1 MAGEEGFEPTTYG
14 FGDRHSNQLSYSPSA
29 SCFIATDSGETSP
42 DLRRSAA
49 FHPAA
54 LQCPGLCASCGCML
68 KEGAFMTRLSCTGLA
83 RGIMARLVSPRVLL
97 GLALMAASLVPH
109 RAMALEECKCE
120 DLGAIQTELAIA
132 LLLKQRFE
140 NQARTLIEKYG
151 QNPKGSDYEQ
161 AFRDY
166 NAFQDGKGEGSAA
179 HGLREGKPGE
189 PDRVPYVPRG
199 ARERLAYEDNPRSGK
214 GIPAGRKWVNDISV
228 VDLDERRTI
237 ETRWKKA
244 GKDLCAPDD
253 PAKME
258 QSLRAGAK
266 CAGIARAFAVHEASH
281 ADTCRQMGF
290 YAFWER
296 PAHQL
301 AADEARAYT
310 AQAEALGAEIQ
321 RVMGQKRTKV
331 RRGPSGAC
339 PECYLEVQATC
350 IKSYEVSG
358 KVQAIELTGRICD
371 IERAFT
377 LRSVGMSKVN
387 FQMTPWDGGTRGAY
401 TYQGTG
407 GGARFVGDGR
417 YTIAIGEN
425 EGKITLFS
433 DGEAHVVG
441 KKVKDTGMGTFKL
454 TPLQDACE

>member
-1 MAGEEGFEPTTYG
+1 
-14 FGDRHSNQLSYSPSA
+14 
-29 SCFIATDSGETSP
+29 
-42 DLRRSAA
+42 
-49 FHPAA
+49 
-54 LQCPGLCASCGCML
+54 
-68 KEGAFMTRLSCTGLA
+68 MTRLSCVGLA
-83 RGIMARLVSPRVLL
+83 RGIMARLTLLRVLL

-140 NQARTLIEKYG
+140 IQARTLIEKYG

-189 PDRVPYVPRG
+189 PDRVPYTPRG
-199 ARERLAYEDNPRSGK
+199 AKERMTYENNPPLGSTPAKDENNPNSGK
-214 GIPAGRKWVNDISV
+214 GISSGRQWVNNTRV
-228 VDLDERRTI
+228 VNLEERRAT
-237 ETRWKKA
+237 EERWKNA

-253 PAKME
+253 PAKMD
-258 QSLRAGAK
+258 QALKAGVK
-266 CAGIARAFAVHEASH
+266 CAGIARAFAAHENSH
-281 ADTCRQMGF
+281 ADTCRKMGF

-321 RVMGQKRTKV
+321 RVMAQKRTKV

-425 EGKITLFS
+425 DGKITLFS
-433 DGEAHVVG
+433 DGEAHVIG